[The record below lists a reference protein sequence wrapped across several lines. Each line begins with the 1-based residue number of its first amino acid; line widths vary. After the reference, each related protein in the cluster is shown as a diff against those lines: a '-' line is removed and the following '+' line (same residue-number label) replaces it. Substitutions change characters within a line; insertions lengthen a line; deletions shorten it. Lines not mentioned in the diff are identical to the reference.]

1 MTNYFTLVFTFN
13 MALQFFAFFSMPI
26 LNFIFIATKKL
37 LGNRKYV
44 FITKT
49 AVFVNV
55 IIFKILNFEIFD
67 WYAEKNR
74 FKT

>member
-1 MTNYFTLVFTFN
+1 
-13 MALQFFAFFSMPI
+13 MALQFFAFFLVWQYLI
-26 LNFIFIATKKL
+26 LYSLPRKKL

-44 FITKT
+44 LITKIG
-49 AVFVNV
+49 VFVNV